1 MYYCYSFISELEKME
16 WNKSL
21 EKGLK
26 LEERTKELC
35 IMMKHLQK
43 TERCCL
49 HPVYLKRSGVD
60 QGGREPWQNF
70 RSLEEPQRHRTL
82 ILHIKGNLSH
92 HKLWNSLLHT
102 SMSGHIYDIACLEA
116 LPESLKEQSETKL
129 EKILFFLVDAL
140 RGSYLREKISRGE
153 I

>member
-43 TERCCL
+43 TD
-49 HPVYLKRSGVD
+49 PVYLKRSGVD
-60 QGGREPWQNF
+60 QGGREP
-70 RSLEEPQRHRTL
+70 
-82 ILHIKGNLSH
+82 
-92 HKLWNSLLHT
+92 
-102 SMSGHIYDIACLEA
+102 
-116 LPESLKEQSETKL
+116 
-129 EKILFFLVDAL
+129 
-140 RGSYLREKISRGE
+140 
-153 I
+153 